1 MQATAL
7 LPTSAQMERDKE
19 TGIPLTK
26 RAGRS
31 AWLRPLLFW
40 LGVLLVIV
48 SPLVGIVP
56 GPGGVVFF
64 AAGAGLMLKNSR
76 WAKRQYARFKRRHP
90 NKGAWADWSLR
101 RPSHRRRAERDKAI
115 AADPTADR

>member
-1 MQATAL
+1 
-7 LPTSAQMERDKE
+7 MERDKE

-26 RAGRS
+26 RQGNAP
-31 AWLRPLLFW
+31 WLRPVLFW
-40 LGVLLVIV
+40 VGVLLVVV
-48 SPLVGIVP
+48 SPLVGVIP

-90 NKGAWADWSLR
+90 NKGAWADWSMR
-101 RPSHRRRAERDKAI
+101 RPSQRRRAERDKA
-115 AADPTADR
+115 AAAAEPAQDR

>member
-1 MQATAL
+1 
-7 LPTSAQMERDKE
+7 MERDKE

-26 RAGRS
+26 RQGRS
-31 AWLRPLLFW
+31 AWLRPVLFW
-40 LGVLLVIV
+40 IGVLLVII
-48 SPLVGIVP
+48 SPLVGVVP

-101 RPSHRRRAERDKAI
+101 RPSQRRRAERDKAT
-115 AADPTADR
+115 ASAVEPTQDR

>member
-1 MQATAL
+1 MRF
-7 LPTSAQMERDKE
+7 MERDKE

-26 RAGRS
+26 RPGRS
-31 AWLRPLLFW
+31 VWLRPLLFW
-40 LGVLLVIV
+40 VGVLLVVV
-48 SPLVGIVP
+48 SPLVGIIP

-76 WAKRQYARFKRRHP
+76 WAKRHYARFKRRHP

-101 RPSHRRRAERDKAI
+101 RPSQRRRAERDKAL
-115 AADPTADR
+115 AADSSADR